1 MTAAIPQT
9 IYLKEYQ
16 APAYDVVSLH
26 LHFDLRETETVVTA
40 TQHLKR
46 LRGEP
51 LVLNGEDLALL
62 SITID
67 GETLAPGRYEV
78 SDESLTIKDPPS
90 QFQLTIRTRINP
102 KENTTLDGLYL
113 SSGNFCTQCEAEG
126 FRRITYYQDRPDVM
140 TLFTTTIEGDQG
152 KYPVLLSNGNL
163 IDSGESENGRHWAK
177 WEDPF
182 KKPCYL
188 FALVAGNLQ
197 YIEDRFT
204 TLSGRDVTLRIYVEA
219 HNIDKCEHAMASLQR
234 AMKWDEAVYGREY
247 DLDIYMIVAVD
258 DFNMGAMENKGLN
271 VFNSKFI
278 LARPEIATDT
288 DYAQIEGVVAHEYF
302 HNWSGNRVT
311 CRDWFQLSLKEGF
324 TVFRDQSFS
333 ADMFSHAV
341 KRMEDVNILRS
352 AQFVEDGGPMSH
364 PVRPD
369 AYVEI
374 NNFYTLTVYQK
385 GAEVVRMIQTLVG
398 ADGFRKGT
406 DLYFE
411 RHDGQAVTCDDF
423 VSAMEDANRI
433 DLTQFKRWYS
443 QSGTPEVTIRTDYDA
458 VARSYSVTFK
468 QTCPPTPNQ
477 ATKLPYHIPVAMG
490 LMDQNGAGI
499 ELQLQGED
507 APCGVHRV
515 LDLKEEMQ
523 TFIFIKVDE
532 APIPSV
538 FRHFSAPVKI
548 HYDYGDEAL
557 AFLMAHD
564 DDEYNRWD
572 AGQRLAIRCITQ
584 LVEGEANANG
594 NANANASQ
602 ATLQHFS
609 DAFGALLK
617 NVDLD
622 ASLVAEALRLPR
634 ESYLGEFFTPADPVA
649 IHDARCHLMRT
660 LAQAHGDAL
669 WGLYEGLAQPEY
681 HIDADSMGRRALRNT
696 ALAYL
701 MCLETEAAIA
711 RGYDQFE
718 TANNMT
724 DVMAALSALCQIDC
738 SERETALAAFYA
750 QWKHVPLVVDKW
762 LILQATSQVSGTLDR
777 VKALK
782 EHESFNIK
790 NPNKVRSLI
799 GAFCSGN
806 PAQFHQTDGAGYAF
820 LADNVLAL
828 DAMNPQ
834 IAARLL
840 SPLIQWRRYDDA
852 RQVQMKTQLQRILD
866 TKDLSKNVYEIAAKG
881 MA

>member
-1 MTAAIPQT
+1 MTTTIPQT
-9 IYLKEYQ
+9 ICLEEYQ

-26 LHFDLRETETVVTA
+26 LHFDLHEMETVVTA

-46 LRGEP
+46 LRAEP

-67 GETLAPGRYEV
+67 GETLAPGSYEV
-78 SDESLTIKDPPS
+78 LDESLTINDPPAE
-90 QFQLTIRTRINP
+90 FTLTIRTRINP

-140 TLFTTTIEGDQG
+140 TLFTTTIEGDKG

-163 IDSGESENGRHWAK
+163 IDSGESGNGRHWAK

-188 FALVAGNLQ
+188 FALVAGDLQ
-197 YIEDRFT
+197 YIEDRFI
-204 TLSGRDVTLRIYVEA
+204 TLSGRDVILRIYVEG

-341 KRMEDVNILRS
+341 KRVEDVNILRS
-352 AQFVEDGGPMSH
+352 AQFVEDGGPMAH

-385 GAEVVRMIQTLVG
+385 GAEVVRMIQALVG

-423 VSAMEDANRI
+423 VSAMEDANHI

-443 QSGTPEVTIRTDYDA
+443 QSGTPEVTIRTDYDDEA
-458 VARSYSVTFK
+458 STYRITFK
-468 QTCPPTPNQ
+468 QSCPPTPGQ
-477 ATKLPYHIPVAMG
+477 PVKLPYHIPVAMG
-490 LMDQNGAGI
+490 LMDHNGEGI
-499 ELQLQGED
+499 ELQLQGEETSG
-507 APCGVHRV
+507 GVHRV

-523 TFIFIKVDE
+523 TFIFINVDE

-584 LVEGEANANG
+584 LVEGEANA
-594 NANANASQ
+594 SQ

-617 NVDLD
+617 NVELD
-622 ASLVAEALRLPR
+622 ASLVAEALCLPR

-649 IHDARCHLMRT
+649 IHDARRHLMRT
-660 LAQAHGDAL
+660 LAQAHEDAL

-701 MCLETEAAIA
+701 MCLETEAAIV

-750 QWKHVPLVVDKW
+750 QWKHEPLVVDKW

-777 VKALK
+777 VKTLK
-782 EHESFNIK
+782 EHEAFNIK

-799 GAFCSGN
+799 GAFCSSN
-806 PAQFHQTDGAGYAF
+806 PAQFHQADGAGYEF
-820 LADNVLAL
+820 LADNVLTL
-828 DAMNPQ
+828 DGMNPQ

-840 SPLIQWRRYDDA
+840 SPLIQWRRYDNS
-852 RQVQMKTQLQRILD
+852 RQAQMKAQLQRILD
-866 TKDLSKNVYEIAAKG
+866 TANLSKNVYEIAAKG
-881 MA
+881 MV